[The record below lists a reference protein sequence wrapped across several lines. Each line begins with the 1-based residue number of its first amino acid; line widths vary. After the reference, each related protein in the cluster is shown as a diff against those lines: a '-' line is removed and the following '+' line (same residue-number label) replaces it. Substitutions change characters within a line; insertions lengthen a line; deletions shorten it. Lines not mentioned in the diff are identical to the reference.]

1 MANSEVTLCG
11 NLATEPE
18 IKPTKNSVLTRF
30 RIAVNNRRKQGDN
43 WVDDPS
49 FFTVIC
55 WKDLASHVAE
65 SLSKGDRVLV
75 RGRLKEN
82 TWTDNEGNEQRR
94 VEVVAED
101 VAVSLMFATVDKID
115 RVSSVSRPKLDGK
128 SAMER
133 TGFPTDEEPF

>member
-1 MANSEVTLCG
+1 MASAEVTLCG
-11 NLATEPE
+11 NLATDPE

-30 RIAVNNRRKQGDN
+30 RIAVNDHRKQGDD

-65 SLSKGDRVLV
+65 SLS
-75 RGRLKEN
+75 
-82 TWTDNEGNEQRR
+82 T

-101 VAVSLMFATVDKID
+101 VAASLMFATIDKID
-115 RVSSVSRPKLDGK
+115 RVSSVAASKPKP
-128 SAMER
+128 EPQY
-133 TGFPTDEEPF
+133 TNEEPF

>member
-11 NLATEPE
+11 NLATDPE

-30 RIAVNNRRKQGDN
+30 RIAVNDRRKQGDD

-55 WKDLASHVAE
+55 WRDLASHVAE
-65 SLSKGDRVLV
+65 SVSKGDRVLI

-82 TWTDNEGNEQRR
+82 TWTDNEGTEKRT

-101 VAVSLMFATVDKID
+101 VAASLMFATIDKID
-115 RVSSVSRPKLDGK
+115 RVSSVSKPKPSMPK
-128 SAMER
+128 PE
-133 TGFPTDEEPF
+133 FPDEEPF

>member
-18 IKPTKNSVLTRF
+18 IKPTRNSVLTRF
-30 RIAVNNRRKQGDN
+30 RVAVNNRRKQGDT

-49 FFTVIC
+49 FFTVVC

-82 TWTDNEGNEQRR
+82 TWADTEGNEQRR

>member
-1 MANSEVTLCG
+1 
-11 NLATEPE
+11 LATEPE

-30 RIAVNNRRKQGDN
+30 RVAVNNRRKQGDT